1 MQQSVDEMTT
11 FQGDDVVLE
20 NVHFRHCSKWSAQLQ
35 LTDGAELLFCVA
47 CVVEMMEAED
57 ISSVRKSFALSTV
70 STILKS
76 SPGALRELLLQD
88 HRVALHLIATL
99 LGMLQSVEN
108 HITLEKTDQ
117 VLVQLLSE
125 FRNDLSFHFVLDE
138 IQKQVKTGLSVKR
151 SLPTFSFLGNLVKAV
166 PEVAHS
172 LVTQYVP
179 LLDHL
184 CSALLH
190 PDEAL
195 KTSLVYVWL
204 QLLEAPGGT
213 AAQFLPTATRER
225 LCVLLLQTFDNAG
238 SEKLIRNCAGL
249 LWQLVKQSAAVSLL
263 MNGPGASFMCHENQ
277 ESLANNSQILTPNQE
292 QQPADHCPLPLLL
305 KKLLLSGDE
314 ILQEISAKCIAAIL
328 VHSPSQ
334 YSSFFIKANLPGFLF
349 EHQLFFSQCH
359 SVYGIESLVRS
370 LKQSLLLSNLE
381 VPQQGFLLLTEILER
396 QPPGLHLF
404 PSGSG
409 FAVVA
414 EVVSAGVSSPS
425 LQVATQA
432 VSAAAALFRLNHQS
446 RPVQY
451 KELETLVKGITH
463 RFPELLLCPQGHRRN
478 TGNLGKSDLR
488 SKTSKSTAFLLQA
501 VICFQAACRLAEE
514 CASQPAL
521 MENPFTAPHKHSD
534 AQDSVQ
540 SLCQCLLHLCDSV
553 WIPTVLRMC
562 EFSAN
567 AEILQYLYSILSF
580 QFSLFP
586 SLKAVFAKK
595 LASSGFIRL
604 SVEHKSLLCAGNRN
618 PGLNASCCGFLQTL
632 SMTLISLSDPRFDC
646 FHDFEEV
653 ENLLARNLP
662 SLCCHPSDWPSL
674 FCEYQE
680 SRSGQYCLVMVLYL
694 ALQEGDRLLP
704 DQTVFSSVL
713 WLLQSVQEQ
722 GSCPMPRLIL
732 RSALYLLAVTQ
743 DKSPTLDRVAL
754 NNINKALSSQ
764 SLRSVYFHH
773 PALLHFICGYNQLAE
788 KFGHL
793 VLELWLTEQTHH
805 TEEEPAS
812 VVMQKKG
819 EDQEHPEEGQ
829 QNQHHDLETMELLPL
844 VQKFP
849 NVTLILL
856 DMVSSGEAPL
866 SERALGVLE
875 FILQHQQESTAELGL
890 KLGPALLQALQRISV
905 ESMGQGQG
913 SNARAVSSLPVL
925 LKLLCATLTT
935 DPPSPPLYSNME
947 GIHFKLLY
955 HVSSIVG
962 ILKPWNAE
970 SLLPAFNYLHCC
982 LSLSP
987 AHCTDRAV
995 SMLLS
1000 NGGLMDQLQA
1010 VISSAPTLPPSACPP
1025 LALRCSGHLLLSSL
1039 ITLQHAHSAQVCK
1052 SISWSLDTAVHRLL
1066 LQKRNTENLLLV
1078 SCLRLLQ
1085 ALLDA
1090 DLTSPVVLLDSGPG
1104 LVGSQPL
1111 GIEDGALYPLGFK
1124 GAMGLL
1130 NALSALI
1137 LQKHEVLLRASVNCL
1152 RSLLGFLKRKNLTT
1166 AMYTPVCHPWT
1177 RFLLHCLL
1185 SSGESCFLHPAIL
1198 LLITL
1203 LLQHNSSAVLWEPD
1217 LRHVI
1222 ESVEKKGVKELSWE
1236 AAQTLSLLL
1245 KQIQKTALP
1254 TTEECSLRVMR
1265 MIEAL
1270 ELQTT
1275 DESCDLT
1282 PSSSI
1287 VYVGDFWKEA
1297 RETGVTTG
1305 VPVKVRRVETTSSS
1319 ALSARALS
1327 FVQEKP
1333 AGAIVALV
1341 EWSIESRMVRRDQAA
1356 LRSERCPLIAAVRR
1370 CCVATP
1376 RTVPLCLPLLAMW
1389 SVSAAVLALA
1399 ALSAADS
1406 DPQRPRHDSNL
1417 EIYKRLFETKRKDQL
1432 NALKNLV
1439 ELNDINQQYKIIDI
1453 MLKGLFKVLEDSRQ
1467 VLVAANLQPNDPFPM
1482 DDKIKEAYSHI
1493 VENTAFFGDVALRF
1507 PRIVH
1512 HYYDRNADWGGLLR
1526 WGLNFCNQTGV
1537 FTGGA
1542 HQHVLTLMS
1551 QELGITE
1558 KSPDFINP
1566 YRTERDDVLHTAEAF
1581 QKNPQRGG
1589 EEEEEGRKE
1598 ERDQERS
1605 SHLPLSLRAI
1615 TQHSSS

>member
-1 MQQSVDEMTT
+1 
-11 FQGDDVVLE
+11 
-20 NVHFRHCSKWSAQLQ
+20 
-35 LTDGAELLFCVA
+35 
-47 CVVEMMEAED
+47 
-57 ISSVRKSFALSTV
+57 
-70 STILKS
+70 
-76 SPGALRELLLQD
+76 
-88 HRVALHLIATL
+88 
-99 LGMLQSVEN
+99 
-108 HITLEKTDQ
+108 
-117 VLVQLLSE
+117 
-125 FRNDLSFHFVLDE
+125 
-138 IQKQVKTGLSVKR
+138 
-151 SLPTFSFLGNLVKAV
+151 
-166 PEVAHS
+166 
-172 LVTQYVP
+172 
-179 LLDHL
+179 
-184 CSALLH
+184 
-190 PDEAL
+190 
-195 KTSLVYVWL
+195 
-204 QLLEAPGGT
+204 
-213 AAQFLPTATRER
+213 
-225 LCVLLLQTFDNAG
+225 
-238 SEKLIRNCAGL
+238 
-249 LWQLVKQSAAVSLL
+249 
-263 MNGPGASFMCHENQ
+263 
-277 ESLANNSQILTPNQE
+277 
-292 QQPADHCPLPLLL
+292 
-305 KKLLLSGDE
+305 
-314 ILQEISAKCIAAIL
+314 
-328 VHSPSQ
+328 
-334 YSSFFIKANLPGFLF
+334 
-349 EHQLFFSQCH
+349 
-359 SVYGIESLVRS
+359 
-370 LKQSLLLSNLE
+370 
-381 VPQQGFLLLTEILER
+381 
-396 QPPGLHLF
+396 
-404 PSGSG
+404 
-409 FAVVA
+409 
-414 EVVSAGVSSPS
+414 
-425 LQVATQA
+425 
-432 VSAAAALFRLNHQS
+432 
-446 RPVQY
+446 
-451 KELETLVKGITH
+451 
-463 RFPELLLCPQGHRRN
+463 
-478 TGNLGKSDLR
+478 
-488 SKTSKSTAFLLQA
+488 
-501 VICFQAACRLAEE
+501 
-514 CASQPAL
+514 
-521 MENPFTAPHKHSD
+521 
-534 AQDSVQ
+534 
-540 SLCQCLLHLCDSV
+540 
-553 WIPTVLRMC
+553 
-562 EFSAN
+562 
-567 AEILQYLYSILSF
+567 
-580 QFSLFP
+580 
-586 SLKAVFAKK
+586 
-595 LASSGFIRL
+595 
-604 SVEHKSLLCAGNRN
+604 
-618 PGLNASCCGFLQTL
+618 
-632 SMTLISLSDPRFDC
+632 
-646 FHDFEEV
+646 FEEV

-722 GSCPMPRLIL
+722 GGLMPRLVL

-743 DKSPTLDRVAL
+743 DKSPYSRQ
-754 NNINKALSSQ
+754 ALSSQ
-764 SLRSVYFHH
+764 SFRSLYFHH

-788 KFGHL
+788 KFGAL
-793 VLELWLTEQTHH
+793 VLGLWLTEQTHH
-805 TEEEPAS
+805 TEEEQGS
-812 VVMQKKG
+812 
-819 EDQEHPEEGQ
+819 HP
-829 QNQHHDLETMELLPL
+829 DTETKELLAL

-856 DMVSSGEAPL
+856 DMVSSREAPL
-866 SERALGVLE
+866 LERALGVLE
-875 FILQHQQESTAELGL
+875 FILQHRQERTAELCL
-890 KLGPALLQALQRISV
+890 KLGPALLQALQQISV
-905 ESMGQGQG
+905 ESMSQGQG
-913 SNARAVSSLPVL
+913 SNAQAVSSLPVL
-925 LKLLCATLTT
+925 LKLLCATLTA

-947 GIHFKLLY
+947 EIHFKLLY

-987 AHCTDRAV
+987 AHRTDRAV

-1039 ITLQHAHSAQVCK
+1039 ITLQRAHSAQVCK

-1066 LQKRNTENLLLV
+1066 LQKRNTESLLLV

-1130 NALSALI
+1130 NSLSAFI
-1137 LQKHEVLLRASVNCL
+1137 LQKHEVLLRASINCL

-1166 AMYTPVCHPWT
+1166 AMYAVCHPWT

-1245 KQIQKTALP
+1245 KQIQMTALP
-1254 TTEECSLRVMR
+1254 TTEECRLRVAR
-1265 MIEAL
+1265 MIETL

-1275 DESCDLT
+1275 DEICDLT
-1282 PSSSI
+1282 PPSGI
-1287 VYVGDFWKEA
+1287 VRQSNSRLQIVE
-1297 RETGVTTG
+1297 
-1305 VPVKVRRVETTSSS
+1305 VPPGIKQVPDI
-1319 ALSARALS
+1319 RA
-1327 FVQEKP
+1327 
-1333 AGAIVALV
+1333 
-1341 EWSIESRMVRRDQAA
+1341 
-1356 LRSERCPLIAAVRR
+1356 
-1370 CCVATP
+1370 
-1376 RTVPLCLPLLAMW
+1376 VPLCLPLLAMW

-1581 QKNPQRGG
+1581 QKILR
-1589 EEEEEGRKE
+1589 EEEKRRRKE
-1598 ERDQERS
+1598 EKRKEIRKGPRISRS
-1605 SHLPLSLRAI
+1605 RSEL
-1615 TQHSSS
+1615 